1 MSKKGISFLILIFIL
16 LLTACSQTPAAVQDA
31 ADSEAEEISNDPVL
45 EIIGADES
53 LTLTMAELKALPV
66 AEGFGGT
73 KSSTGRITLP
83 NAYKGVKILDL
94 LEKIGGFDETM
105 AVQVEAKDGYYITF
119 SYDQIMSG
127 DFITYDPGT
136 GDENDY
142 DGHMDLI
149 VAYEQDGEII
159 DPEGDGP
166 LRLMIIGDNKP
177 VTDGHWAVKWVNKI
191 TIKPLVNDWVL
202 HLEGELTEEMDRVT
216 FETGAAPDC
225 HEAIWTDED
234 GNEWLGIPLYYLVG
248 RVDDAVKHEDGA
260 YDDDLAKNN
269 GYTIEIIAADGYS
282 IELDAFRV
290 MRNDGIIVAHLLNG
304 DILEE
309 EDFPLKL
316 VGDDVAGSEGISGI
330 KQIVL
335 HFAD

>member
-1 MSKKGISFLILIFIL
+1 MKKKGMLLIVLILVL
-16 LLTACSQTPAAVQDA
+16 LLSACQQSAAVVGE
-31 ADSEAEEISNDPVL
+31 SAETEVEEVNNDPIL
-45 EIIGADES
+45 EVINGENS
-53 LTLTMAELKALPV
+53 LTFSMADIKNLSVSESY
-66 AEGFGGT
+66 GGT

-83 NAYKGVKILDL
+83 DVYKGVKILDL
-94 LEKIGGFDETM
+94 LNEIGGFDETM

-119 SYDQIMSG
+119 SYDQIMNG

-136 GDENDY
+136 GDENEY
-142 DGHMDLI
+142 DGKLDVI
-149 VAYEQDGEII
+149 VAYEQDGEAI

-177 VTDGHWAVKWVNKI
+177 VTDGHWAVKWVSKI
-191 TIKPLVNDWVL
+191 TVKPLVNDWVL
-202 HLEGELTEEMDRVT
+202 HLEGVLTEEMDRVT

-225 HEAIWTDED
+225 HETIWTDED

-248 RVDDAVKHEDGA
+248 RVDDDVKHEDGA

-269 GYTIEIIAADGYS
+269 GYTVEVIAADGYS
-282 IELDAFRV
+282 IEMDAFRV

-304 DILEE
+304 DVLEK

-316 VGDDVAGSEGISGI
+316 VGDDVAGSESISQI
-330 KQIVL
+330 TSIVL
-335 HFAD
+335 HYAE